1 MCILSTCLSKSSI
14 GTGCRPDK
22 HKSDLGSGRNL
33 LDHQYRLPIEQLENC
48 SQVDCLQKY
57 CAETH
62 INTGQMCCKSYL
74 ATWVLKHH
82 IPPDWP
88 ETVFFYNSGTLST
101 FKTRNVCVFS
111 FALLAEGRW
120 CKRDVERQIF

>member
-22 HKSDLGSGRNL
+22 HEADLGLGRNL
-33 LDHQYRLPIEQLENC
+33 LNHQYRLPIERLENC
-48 SQVDCLQKY
+48 SQVDCLQKF
-57 CAETH
+57 CAEIH

-74 ATWVLKHH
+74 ATWVLKHS

-88 ETVFFYNSGTLST
+88 ETVFIIYIL
-101 FKTRNVCVFS
+101 RNTHQKAMS
-111 FALLAEGRW
+111 
-120 CKRDVERQIF
+120 